1 VARFKLG
8 PLRFGGG
15 RRISLTGGIGPIGI
29 TVGGRRKRK
38 SSFGSY
44 NDSSNDVDSSVF
56 NDGIDRSLS
65 AEELRNKLISK
76 SEWLN
81 KLYLRHVNILVSLFV
96 TLVSFVLIPGPTR
109 FLGLFFGLLI
119 YSWIA
124 WRGAVAKAIVEYV
137 EKTPNPESVMTK
149 TILKPQIKSLHRSAL
164 IALTIIDVW
173 AFFSQK
179 STQIVVFVAIVVAWA
194 LIRLSMSQHGKSW
207 LKVGQILIWNYIWG
221 KVWTTIID
229 SDEYLNLELPIW
241 TSFFVLPVVLLLHF
255 YPSRLLWRF
264 GRMKYPK
271 IDAFEENSKSGIAHF
286 NPQDQGTNRLERG
299 IKGAT
304 NVVDGL
310 NDFIENATE
319 NAKSSL
325 DKNRAPHRTSTVVTL
340 FFRKLLYQR
349 MIRKAREGLFK
360 NFYNAAHGKD
370 KNQIKALAESDEFRG
385 FISLN
390 DPGLDL
396 EWKICSQELFN
407 LLWETKINESVNE
420 GKIINGYTI
429 IPNADLV
436 NANLVDADLSGMNLS
451 GANLTCANLTGANL
465 SGARLLNANLAMANL
480 TRANLNNAKMVGA
493 NLSFATVTIQQLSS
507 AVTNLATMPDGSIND

>member
-1 VARFKLG
+1 MARFKIG
-8 PLRFGGG
+8 PVRFGGG
-15 RRISLTGGIGPIGI
+15 RRLSLTGGIGPFGI

-44 NDSSNDVDSSVF
+44 NDSSNDVDSSVYY
-56 NDGIDRSLS
+56 DGVDRSLS

-81 KLYLRHVNILVSLFV
+81 KLYLPHVNILVSLFMA
-96 TLVSFVLIPGPTR
+96 LVSFVLLPGPTR
-109 FLGLFFGLLI
+109 LLGLVVGLLI
-119 YSWIA
+119 YFWIA
-124 WRGAVAKAIVEYV
+124 WRGAVARAIVEYV
-137 EKTPNPESVMTK
+137 GKTPNPESVMTK
-149 TILKPQIKSLHRSAL
+149 TILKPQIKKLHMSAL
-164 IALTIIDVW
+164 ITLTTVVVW

-179 STQIVVFVAIVVAWA
+179 PTQILVFVAIVAAWA

-207 LKVGQILIWNYIWG
+207 LKAGQILIWNYIWG

-229 SDEYLNLELPIW
+229 SDWYLNLELPIW
-241 TSFFVLPVVLLLHF
+241 TSFFVIPAVLLLHF

-271 IDAFEENSKSGIAHF
+271 IDAFEENSKSEIARF
-286 NPQDQGTNRLERG
+286 NPHGQGTNRLDRG

-304 NVVDGL
+304 NVLDGL
-310 NDFIENATE
+310 TDFIENATE
-319 NAKSSL
+319 KGNSL
-325 DKNRAPHRTSTVVTL
+325 DKNRPPYRTSTVVISY
-340 FFRKLLYQR
+340 FRKVIYQR

-370 KNQIKALAESDEFRG
+370 ENQIKALAESDKFKG

-390 DPGLDL
+390 DSGLDL
-396 EWKICSQELFN
+396 EWKICSQEVFN
-407 LLWETKINESVNE
+407 LLWATKINESVNE

-436 NANLVDADLSGMNLS
+436 NANLVGADLSGMNLS

-480 TRANLNNAKMVGA
+480 TRANLNNAKMIGA
-493 NLSFATVTIQQLSS
+493 NLSFATVTNQQLSS
-507 AVTNLATMPDGSIND
+507 AVTNLATMPDGTIND